1 MVPAKRSGFP
11 VIKKSGNLSFF
22 ATFLPSP
29 VSNIR
34 IPPRQCPW
42 QCRCRGKGKR
52 NEPFKLLTVMIDWT
66 AVLIV
71 TGVCVVMPVVI
82 VAVTF
87 KQKERAIDR
96 KMDVLSKAV
105 ENGQEIDPALF
116 ADEKSSKS
124 LKLRLI
130 NRATWGVVLSVV
142 AIVMLACALFVNDDP
157 EGMVI
162 SGGIILAAGIG
173 MLFSFFAGKRWLTPE
188 IEADEMRLR
197 AEAEK
202 ARRILSGTDTDSRA

>member
-1 MVPAKRSGFP
+1 
-11 VIKKSGNLSFF
+11 
-22 ATFLPSP
+22 
-29 VSNIR
+29 
-34 IPPRQCPW
+34 
-42 QCRCRGKGKR
+42 
-52 NEPFKLLTVMIDWT
+52 MIDWT

-157 EGMVI
+157 EGLVI

-197 AEAEK
+197 AEKEK
-202 ARRILSGTDTDSRA
+202 ARRILSGTDTDSRV

>member
-1 MVPAKRSGFP
+1 
-11 VIKKSGNLSFF
+11 
-22 ATFLPSP
+22 
-29 VSNIR
+29 
-34 IPPRQCPW
+34 
-42 QCRCRGKGKR
+42 
-52 NEPFKLLTVMIDWT
+52 MIDWT

-87 KQKERAIDR
+87 RQKERAIDR

-116 ADEKSSKS
+116 ADEKSS
-124 LKLRLI
+124 
-130 NRATWGVVLSVV
+130 VV

-157 EGMVI
+157 EGLVI

>member
-22 ATFLPSP
+22 CNISSLSGVKYADSP
-29 VSNIR
+29 QGSVHGGAG
-34 IPPRQCPW
+34 
-42 QCRCRGKGKR
+42 CRGERGKDM
-52 NEPFKLLTVMIDWT
+52 NLLIID
-66 AVLIV
+66 
-71 TGVCVVMPVVI
+71 CY
-82 VAVTF
+82 
-87 KQKERAIDR
+87 DR
-96 KMDVLSKAV
+96 LDCGTYCHRRVRGDAGSDCGCDFQAEMDVLSKAV

-157 EGMVI
+157 EGLVI
-162 SGGIILAAGIG
+162 SGGIILAVGIG

>member
-1 MVPAKRSGFP
+1 M
-11 VIKKSGNLSFF
+11 
-22 ATFLPSP
+22 
-29 VSNIR
+29 R
-34 IPPRQCPW
+34 IPPKAVSMAVPDAG
-42 QCRCRGKGKR
+42 GKGKR
-52 NEPFKLLTVMIDWT
+52 YEPFNKLLTVMIDWT

>member
-1 MVPAKRSGFP
+1 
-11 VIKKSGNLSFF
+11 
-22 ATFLPSP
+22 
-29 VSNIR
+29 
-34 IPPRQCPW
+34 
-42 QCRCRGKGKR
+42 
-52 NEPFKLLTVMIDWT
+52 MIDWT

-82 VAVTF
+82 VAVAF
-87 KQKERAIDR
+87 KQKEHTIDR

-142 AIVMLACALFVNDDP
+142 AIVMLACALFVNYDP
-157 EGMVI
+157 EGLVI

-188 IEADEMRLR
+188 IEADEIEADEMRLR

>member
-1 MVPAKRSGFP
+1 M
-11 VIKKSGNLSFF
+11 
-22 ATFLPSP
+22 
-29 VSNIR
+29 
-34 IPPRQCPW
+34 
-42 QCRCRGKGKR
+42 
-52 NEPFKLLTVMIDWT
+52 
-66 AVLIV
+66 
-71 TGVCVVMPVVI
+71 
-82 VAVTF
+82 
-87 KQKERAIDR
+87 
-96 KMDVLSKAV
+96 
-105 ENGQEIDPALF
+105 

-142 AIVMLACALFVNDDP
+142 AIVMLACALLVNNDP
-157 EGMVI
+157 EGLVI

>member
-1 MVPAKRSGFP
+1 
-11 VIKKSGNLSFF
+11 
-22 ATFLPSP
+22 
-29 VSNIR
+29 
-34 IPPRQCPW
+34 
-42 QCRCRGKGKR
+42 
-52 NEPFKLLTVMIDWT
+52 MIDWT

-96 KMDVLSKAV
+96 KMDVLSKAI

-157 EGMVI
+157 EGSSLRRE
-162 SGGIILAAGIG
+162 SGCCSLSLQGNAGS
-173 MLFSFFAGKRWLTPE
+173 LLRSRLT
-188 IEADEMRLR
+188 R
-197 AEAEK
+197 
-202 ARRILSGTDTDSRA
+202 